1 MAHLFDIMGSGLEGY
16 GSIPED
22 IAGDILV
29 RRLAPEIDGKPCCG
43 ELKKQSQ
50 VIFFVARDWMDSFI
64 TEELRDLGATVFS
77 DVVSC

>member
-43 ELKKQSQ
+43 RAKEAKPGD
-50 VIFFVARDWMDSFI
+50 FFRCSRLD
-64 TEELRDLGATVFS
+64 G
-77 DVVSC
+77 